1 MFRRLSVAI
10 VAMAMCFGVA
20 AKEPTA
26 PMPVA
31 TDLPVELIE
40 NQNELAISVPDTAA
54 AVGMQFGLI
63 GALIGAGIQ
72 NSQAK
77 HAEEAVVPLRDLL
90 IHYNFNERLEQALRA
105 KLASEG
111 ISPNPTLNVMKTPWD
126 AVDAEQAKTVPPL
139 ALVLVPHYSVD
150 SNFSQLIV
158 QVTAQVAR
166 REVKSNGKIK
176 TRYDFS
182 RIYSYR
188 FPMLG
193 ADDNDGDK
201 SAPVQRWAR
210 MGEAGLSQLLD
221 EGIAQ
226 VTDMLVYDFSSQ
238 GRAEWSQPAKGEVTL
253 GDETYDGK
261 PIRQGQGWA
270 WVRTGKKW
278 AQSLQGYHPVDGSPI
293 DGSPIAAVAPAPA
306 VAAAPA
312 QPETT
317 PAPAATP
324 EVAPA
329 TTVAPTTTAPSAS
342 PVGGAAGTSS
352 APGGA
357 H

>member
-10 VAMAMCFGVA
+10 VSMAMCFGVA
-20 AKEPTA
+20 AKEPSA

-31 TDLPVELIE
+31 ADLPVELVE
-40 NQNELAISVPDTAA
+40 NQNELAVTVPDTAA

-90 IHYNFNERLEQALRA
+90 IHYNFNEHLEQALRA

-111 ISPNPTLNVMKTPWD
+111 ISPRPTLSVMKTPWD

-139 ALVLVPHYSVD
+139 ALVLIPRYSVD

-158 QVTAQVAR
+158 QVTAQVAQ
-166 REVKSNGKIK
+166 REVKSNGKVK
-176 TRYDFS
+176 SRYDFS
-182 RIYSYR
+182 RVYSYR
-188 FPMLG
+188 FPMRD
-193 ADDNDGDK
+193 AAEGDK
-201 SAPVQRWAR
+201 TAPVQRWAH

-226 VTDMLVYDFSSQ
+226 VTDMLVYDFSAQ
-238 GRAEWSQPAKGEVTL
+238 GRAEWSQPAKGEVVL

-261 PIRQGQGWA
+261 PIRQGEGWA

-278 AQSLQGYHPVDGSPI
+278 AQSLQGYHPVDGSVP
-293 DGSPIAAVAPAPA
+293 SA
-306 VAAAPA
+306 VAATTPA
-312 QPETT
+312 QPEAT
-317 PAPAATP
+317 APAATP
-324 EVAPA
+324 VAAPA
-329 TTVAPTTTAPSAS
+329 APVEAAPAAPSA
-342 PVGGAAGTSS
+342 GGASGTPS
-352 APGGA
+352 ASGEA